1 MLRSM
6 SLHNFKSF
14 GDVTLD
20 LNGKAQSI
28 KSHAF
33 IYGENGSGKSSLID
47 ALFLL
52 MAVSGKYVSYKEDKD
67 PKTDAEIDD
76 APRQLA
82 KRMRMIDAEGNMSI
96 DLKVKTKGSDA
107 RYFIEFDADGNIVN
121 ETLESRLNSRK
132 GLLYK
137 IEKGESPYLSRDLI
151 KDKRLRDDIRSE
163 LSQYWGNRSF
173 IRILNKDI
181 EKSNS
186 TFVAENINGNLLDF
200 LRWMDSTVIDSKS
213 FSIMTRSLPLPN
225 GILRAEY
232 ERHLDRVE
240 EVLSSLLTRLCSDVT
255 GAFFEKKRKDD
266 AIEYKLVIR
275 RRIYGKIREVPAE
288 FESTGTMRMMYV
300 MSALLSCVE
309 GRTVFID
316 EIDSGIH
323 DLLMTSVMEQAIPE
337 IKGQLVATTHN
348 TCLMDALSAENVYV
362 IGIDRDGFKEIRC
375 VSSIE
380 RIRKKNSIRHK
391 YYEGNFLGIPYV
403 ADLGLSELSDE
414 GEI

>member
-1 MLRSM
+1 M